1 MELPGNGQ
9 TDAVVGRA
17 LAAGEDARLR
27 ALGQKPAG
35 HTREDLARTAREFE
49 SVFLDILMRS
59 MRETVPQN
67 DLMGGGGATKI
78 YRQMHDTEMAR
89 AVAGSGGGLGIAR
102 LLESHF
108 ADAFADEGGDPDA
121 EAVGDPEGP
130 AAPRGLPASL
140 ALSRYRQNGASAM
153 TGTDSAATPVAP
165 VFGPPAPAEVVPASP
180 TLPAVENRKQE
191 DEPRHSAPS
200 IAPLPVPASDPET
213 AAARFGLVPA
223 DRRLAE
229 APLVTAEADTVR
241 RFGPAIDKAA
251 TGAGLDPRLVLAVVM
266 EESGGNPAARSPVG
280 ARGLMQLMPGTA
292 RDLGVKNTLDPAA
305 NLDGGTRYLAA
316 QLDRYE
322 GRLDLALA
330 AYNAGP
336 GNVDRAGGRV
346 PDFTETRNYVN
357 RVMGRYARLRSGT
370 ELDTGQR

>member
-1 MELPGNGQ
+1 M
-9 TDAVVGRA
+9 
-17 LAAGEDARLR
+17 
-27 ALGQKPAG
+27 
-35 HTREDLARTAREFE
+35 
-49 SVFLDILMRS
+49 
-59 MRETVPQN
+59 
-67 DLMGGGGATKI
+67 
-78 YRQMHDTEMAR
+78 
-89 AVAGSGGGLGIAR
+89 
-102 LLESHF
+102 
-108 ADAFADEGGDPDA
+108 
-121 EAVGDPEGP
+121 
-130 AAPRGLPASL
+130 
-140 ALSRYRQNGASAM
+140 
-153 TGTDSAATPVAP
+153 P
-165 VFGPPAPAEVVPASP
+165 VFGPPAPAEVMPASP

-191 DEPRHSAPS
+191 DEPRHPAPP
-200 IAPLPVPASDPET
+200 IVPAP
-213 AAARFGLVPA
+213 AAAPEAAASRFGLVPT

-292 RDLGVKNTLDPAA
+292 RDLGVKDTLDPAS
-305 NLDGGTRYLAA
+305 NLDGGARYLAA
-316 QLDRYE
+316 QLDRFE